1 MSWQRSLLL
10 LPSSRRKVSCLS
22 HASFLWENLFFQTFL
37 LESCGKFAYDGANLI
52 IRQPGIY
59 FMLEHQQ
66 FLFSWIHN
74 KRLIILLIPVKAC
87 FTVEC
92 CSCFTF
98 WYVKQQQVVSKSC
111 LNFLGT
117 NSRLSI
123 KKDKVKTALK
133 TFIFS
138 CIKFHF
144 KVYRD
149 KREKEYRIRFQLRD
163 FSTECKKCAK
173 LKSTLSTLK
182 TDMKDSYVFHNIRQ
196 CLVYRYGCNYI
207 FLF

>member
-1 MSWQRSLLL
+1 ML
-10 LPSSRRKVSCLS
+10 VSCF
-22 HASFLWENLFFQTFL
+22 FLWENLFFQTFL

-52 IRQPGIY
+52 IRQTGIY

-66 FLFSWIHN
+66 FLFSWIYN
-74 KRLIILLIPVKAC
+74 KRLIILPIPV
-87 FTVEC
+87 EC
-92 CSCFTF
+92 RFHSTF

-123 KKDKVKTALK
+123 KKDKVKIALK

-163 FSTECKKCAK
+163 FSTECKKMYQ
-173 LKSTLSTLK
+173 T
-182 TDMKDSYVFHNIRQ
+182 
-196 CLVYRYGCNYI
+196 
-207 FLF
+207 

>member
-10 LPSSRRKVSCLS
+10 LPSSWRKVSCLS

-66 FLFSWIHN
+66 FLFSWIYN
-74 KRLIILLIPVKAC
+74 KRLIILPIPV
-87 FTVEC
+87 EC
-92 CSCFTF
+92 RFHSTF

-123 KKDKVKTALK
+123 KKDKVKTTLK

-163 FSTECKKCAK
+163 FSTECKKCTK
-173 LKSTLSTLK
+173 LKSILSTLK
-182 TDMKDSYVFHNIRQ
+182 TDMKDSYVFH
-196 CLVYRYGCNYI
+196 CLRHCLEYRYGCNYI